1 MHELMKLYCSIACL
15 FFALPPPMQTCKFRH
30 SNHILFFI
38 YTFARIVRLKLMNT
52 YIAIILVLIAG
63 TKLMYIFHNTVVEVL
78 EKINEVHNNTRFK
91 VCTCILSTRSTQYII
106 YIYIYIYIIR
116 GKIHSSP
123 FFFFLKSYA
132 ATSVPTPIRM
142 EKLLMMTSSHC
153 KTPK

>member
-1 MHELMKLYCSIACL
+1 
-15 FFALPPPMQTCKFRH
+15 MQTCKFRH

-106 YIYIYIYIIR
+106 YIYIYIYNQGENPLVAI
-116 GKIHSSP
+116 
-123 FFFFLKSYA
+123 FFFVVVKSYA